1 MLHQAL
7 LWLACGLNELNISDI
22 SNTIFL
28 QRRIDN
34 AASPVDQLFF
44 RLCHLSGLN
53 WMERACRLLN
63 KAFLGDVRAAIYTLL
78 SFIMI
83 RTLVHRTTATSLS
96 LLFRVV
102 GVQETVLG
110 CATRR
115 HICDNLAIIALVPP
129 FMLFVFLLYAFQ
141 SFARPFL
148 HILPLL
154 LFCTFR

>member
-1 MLHQAL
+1 
-7 LWLACGLNELNISDI
+7 
-22 SNTIFL
+22 
-28 QRRIDN
+28 
-34 AASPVDQLFF
+34 
-44 RLCHLSGLN
+44 
-53 WMERACRLLN
+53 MERACRLLN
-63 KAFLGDVRAAIYTLL
+63 KAFLWDVRAAINTLL

-83 RTLVHRTTATSLS
+83 RTLVHRTTATSLG

-110 CATRR
+110 RATRR
-115 HICDNLAIIALVPP
+115 HICDNLAIIALIPP

-154 LFCTFR
+154 LFCTFRQYLVVLNFVKNVCIQTMIFLCTLWEWVPIACMLDQVVNFVLLRLGKRAIF